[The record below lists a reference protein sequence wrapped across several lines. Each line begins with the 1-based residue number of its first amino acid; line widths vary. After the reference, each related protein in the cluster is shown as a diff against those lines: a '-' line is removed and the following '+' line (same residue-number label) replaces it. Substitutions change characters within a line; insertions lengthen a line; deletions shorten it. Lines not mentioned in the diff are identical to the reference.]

1 MTSIDP
7 DGRLHPGRAG
17 VYPETSSPISSA
29 RRLEIAIS
37 RPTAPLRIRGCD
49 PFICI
54 CICSFGRGCIL
65 HACLQKLQRPCQQR
79 LRPLRLQRQLQALQ
93 RPLHPRRPLQRL
105 RPLRLQRQLQAL
117 QRPLHPQR
125 QALQR
130 LLLLPLRLRPRLRP
144 CRLQRLRPLRLQRQ
158 LQALQWPLPPRPLQ
172 LPRQLEPRH
181 VRQIRMWIPKSPWR
195 WGGL

>member
-93 RPLHPRRPLQRL
+93 RPLHP
-105 RPLRLQRQLQAL
+105 
-117 QRPLHPQR
+117 QR

-181 VRQIRMWIPKSPWR
+181 VRQIRMWIPRSPWR